1 MAIRRAR
8 LRLMAMNVAVMAVVI
23 AVLGGVIVV
32 LLERELMAQ
41 TSQAVEDDATSAA
54 TEMRE
59 GDTNELRA
67 RVSAFAGDSF
77 TVVWERPGTPS
88 LAPAGAPLA
97 QLEPPARRALAGQPD
112 TRAVELAGNHDTLL
126 ASRPVYRGGAE
137 IGAVQVGRSLG
148 PVHAVERRAIE
159 VVAVASACSLALSV
173 IVSWFLAGRAL
184 RPVRDVLE
192 RQRRFTSDAS
202 HELRTPLTIIDA
214 GLQVMLRHPD
224 RSIADNHEVLSSL
237 GTETRR
243 MGRLVADLLAIARA
257 DSGTARL
264 RLAEVDVDELVR
276 QAARDS
282 VAAAEPPGVDVAE
295 TAAGLARLDADRVRQ
310 LLLILLDNA
319 RRHSPDREAVRVRAV
334 RDEQG
339 VLLEVSDRGPGIP
352 AQLRGRVFERFYR
365 GEPDGQGP
373 GIGLGL
379 SIGRW
384 IAEAHGGTI
393 ELRDNEPG
401 LLVVVRLPSSLST
414 HRRGRGAGGG
424 ARR

>member
-1 MAIRRAR
+1 MAIRAAR
-8 LRLMAMNVAVMAVVI
+8 LRLMATTVAVMAAVI

-32 LLERELMAQ
+32 LLQRELMAQ
-41 TSQAVEDDATSAA
+41 TTQGVEDDAASAA
-54 TEMRE
+54 TELRE

-67 RVSAFAGDSF
+67 RISTIAGDSF
-77 TVVWERPGTPS
+77 TVVWDRPGTPAM
-88 LAPAGAPLA
+88 APAGAPLGL
-97 QLEPPARRALAGQPD
+97 LEPPARRALAGQPD
-112 TRAVELAGNHDTLL
+112 TRVVVLAGHDTLL
-126 ASRPVYRGGAE
+126 ASRPVYRAGTE
-137 IGAVQVGRSLG
+137 IGAVQVGHSLG
-148 PVHAVERRAIE
+148 PVHAVEQRAIR

-173 IVSWFLAGRAL
+173 VVSWFLAGRAL

-224 RSIADNHEVLSSL
+224 RSIADNHEVLHSL

-264 RLAEVDVDELVR
+264 RLADVDVDELVR

-282 VAAAEPPGVDVAE
+282 VAAAEPPGVDVAG
-295 TAAGLARLDADRVRQ
+295 TAAGVARLDADRVRQ

-319 RRHSPDREAVRVRAV
+319 RRHSPPDAAVCVRAA
-334 RDEQG
+334 RDERG
-339 VLLEVSDRGPGIP
+339 VVLEVADRGPGIP
-352 AQLRGRVFERFYR
+352 ARLRGRVFERYYR
-365 GEPDGQGP
+365 AEPDGEGP

-393 ELRDNEPG
+393 ELRDNNPG
-401 LLVVVRLPSSLST
+401 LLVVVRLP
-414 HRRGRGAGGG
+414 AP
-424 ARR
+424 AVA